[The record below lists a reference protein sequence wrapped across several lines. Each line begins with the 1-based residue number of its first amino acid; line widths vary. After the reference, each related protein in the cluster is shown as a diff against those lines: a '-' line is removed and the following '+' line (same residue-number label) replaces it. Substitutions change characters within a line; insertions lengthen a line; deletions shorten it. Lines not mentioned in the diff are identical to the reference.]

1 MRDSIIRRYQSLD
14 NLERDKDL
22 YSETLDA
29 DTYIRYYLSCPR
41 HINILT
47 RCGKVYRKGV
57 REKRKEQAR
66 RKRKGQSRRK
76 NPKKSSGA
84 RMA

>member
-29 DTYIRYYLSCPR
+29 DTYIRYYLSSPVSYSPSGAR
-41 HINILT
+41 ESVQKGGT
-47 RCGKVYRKGV
+47 R
-57 REKRKEQAR
+57 KRKEQAR
-66 RKRKGQSRRK
+66 RKEIGQSRRK